1 MLNKG
6 ILLVLDFLN
15 LLLLEHGLKNAEV
28 VTCITNC
35 ISSFNHMGSV
45 WCLWVSLAHSSC
57 VWTDLGG
64 FKNIPLW
71 KACVRILHWV

>member
-28 VTCITNC
+28 VTCITNYAFPASTTWGQC
-35 ISSFNHMGSV
+35 DVCECRWHTVLVFGLIWGGLRISHCGKHVSGS
-45 WCLWVSLAHSSC
+45 C
-57 VWTDLGG
+57 TE
-64 FKNIPLW
+64 
-71 KACVRILHWV
+71 